1 MTFIALSK
9 NRFTSSEP
17 RKEQFDLPEATLFS
31 IVSQRLRHQCAQNG
45 KRVNIESVAA
55 DLYQEYKIR
64 AEKSRKETKRRIPVI
79 PQIARDRGF
88 YPWMT
93 FRACLQEW
101 LKEKGEKVSKKMMS
115 SFTRS
120 PHLIRNVQLQ
130 LEAVHCALADELQ
143 GLITDQIRSL
153 VGRDHELVLGMGG
166 LFFLH

>member
-1 MTFIALSK
+1 M
-9 NRFTSSEP
+9 
-17 RKEQFDLPEATLFS
+17 
-31 IVSQRLRHQCAQNG
+31 
-45 KRVNIESVAA
+45 
-55 DLYQEYKIR
+55 
-64 AEKSRKETKRRIPVI
+64 I

-153 VGRDHELVLGMGG
+153 VGRDHELVLGKGEFML
-166 LFFLH
+166 LFRSFGFDS